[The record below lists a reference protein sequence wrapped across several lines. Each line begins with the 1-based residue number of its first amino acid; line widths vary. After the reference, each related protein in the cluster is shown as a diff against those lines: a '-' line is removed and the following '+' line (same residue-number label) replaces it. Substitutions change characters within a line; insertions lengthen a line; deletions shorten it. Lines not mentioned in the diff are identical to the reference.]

1 MAVFNHAHDFMMGVE
16 VDNTL
21 TNAWGWAD
29 SWEQIDGSTWDIDV
43 MEGLLDHDGVEITVE
58 DGVWNVTR
66 WASRPSSGPGPRC
79 GSPLRH
85 HGLAAIFVGFS

>member
-43 MEGLLDHDGVEITVE
+43 MEGLLDHDGVEITV
-58 DGVWNVTR
+58 
-66 WASRPSSGPGPRC
+66 
-79 GSPLRH
+79 
-85 HGLAAIFVGFS
+85 